1 MMDEDDIMDGM
12 MKELN
17 QKVYKEAGDHNER
30 VRDSM
35 LVATT
40 YLAVGSRILRTLLD
54 EGNYKRFMEDFPNW
68 VRIFNARA
76 KKFGTKEDSD
86 IDVSLNL
93 LNESKLGK

>member
-1 MMDEDDIMDGM
+1 MIKERNSTMDNDEL

-17 QKVYKEAGDHNER
+17 QKVYDEAAVHNEE

-54 EGNYKRFMEDFPNW
+54 DRNYKMFMDQIVDEDVKPLK
-68 VRIFNARA
+68 RP
-76 KKFGTKEDSD
+76 
-86 IDVSLNL
+86 SLH
-93 LNESKLGK
+93 

>member
-17 QKVYKEAGDHNER
+17 QKVYEEAEAHNEE

-54 EGNYKRFMEDFPNW
+54 EGNYKRFMDTIAEENVKPLK
-68 VRIFNARA
+68 RP
-76 KKFGTKEDSD
+76 
-86 IDVSLNL
+86 SLH
-93 LNESKLGK
+93 

>member
-1 MMDEDDIMDGM
+1 MIKERNSMMDEDEI

-17 QKVYKEAGDHNER
+17 QKVYEEAGAHNEE

-54 EGNYKRFMEDFPNW
+54 DRNYKMFM
-68 VRIFNARA
+68 
-76 KKFGTKEDSD
+76 DS
-86 IDVSLNL
+86 IAEENVKPLKRPL
-93 LNESKLGK
+93 LH

>member
-1 MMDEDDIMDGM
+1 MIKERNSMMDEDEI

-17 QKVYKEAGDHNER
+17 QKVYGEAGAHNEE

-54 EGNYKRFMEDFPNW
+54 DTNYKMFM
-68 VRIFNARA
+68 
-76 KKFGTKEDSD
+76 DS
-86 IDVSLNL
+86 IAEENVKPLKRPL
-93 LNESKLGK
+93 LH

>member
-1 MMDEDDIMDGM
+1 MFMIKERNSTMDEDEI

-17 QKVYKEAGDHNER
+17 QKVYEEAGAHNEE

-54 EGNYKRFMEDFPNW
+54 DRNYKMFM
-68 VRIFNARA
+68 
-76 KKFGTKEDSD
+76 DS
-86 IDVSLNL
+86 IAEENVKPLKRPL
-93 LNESKLGK
+93 LH

>member
-1 MMDEDDIMDGM
+1 MIKERNSMMDEDEI

-17 QKVYKEAGDHNER
+17 QKVYDEAGAHNEE

-54 EGNYKRFMEDFPNW
+54 DTNYKMFM
-68 VRIFNARA
+68 
-76 KKFGTKEDSD
+76 DS
-86 IDVSLNL
+86 IAEENVKPLKRPL
-93 LNESKLGK
+93 LH

>member
-1 MMDEDDIMDGM
+1 MMDEDEL

-17 QKVYKEAGDHNER
+17 QKVYDEAGAHNEE

-54 EGNYKRFMEDFPNW
+54 DRNYKMFM
-68 VRIFNARA
+68 
-76 KKFGTKEDSD
+76 DS
-86 IDVSLNL
+86 IAEENVKPLKRPL
-93 LNESKLGK
+93 LH

>member
-1 MMDEDDIMDGM
+1 MMDEDEI

-17 QKVYKEAGDHNER
+17 QKVYDEAGAHNEE

-54 EGNYKRFMEDFPNW
+54 DTNYKMFM
-68 VRIFNARA
+68 
-76 KKFGTKEDSD
+76 DS
-86 IDVSLNL
+86 IAEENVKPLKRPL
-93 LNESKLGK
+93 LH

>member
-1 MMDEDDIMDGM
+1 MMDEDEI

-17 QKVYKEAGDHNER
+17 QTVYEEAGAHNEE

-54 EGNYKRFMEDFPNW
+54 DRNYKMFM
-68 VRIFNARA
+68 
-76 KKFGTKEDSD
+76 DS
-86 IDVSLNL
+86 IAEENVKPLKRPL
-93 LNESKLGK
+93 FH